1 MFSYYLKL
9 ALISLRKTPFL
20 SLLMIMTIAIGIGA
34 AMTTYT
40 VSYLLQKDPIPT
52 KSDRL
57 FNVRLN
63 SYGPDK
69 PFNISQ
75 GKEVPPFIL
84 TYQDAINL
92 QNAKQGVNQTPLGSF
107 KMMIRTTDQPITEAK
122 MTLIRSAYR
131 DMFNM
136 FEVPFKFGGAWDE
149 IADQDG
155 LQVAVISRELNDKL
169 FGGENSVGKS
179 LLLGD
184 LQYRVVG
191 VTDDW
196 YPIPKFFDYRT
207 RAFNKP
213 RDIIVPFQTQ
223 INNELWTGSDVS
235 YQCWKEPADDSFS
248 AILASECVWVSYWVE
263 LSSAEE
269 RENYMDF
276 LVNYS
281 MEQREYGR
289 FLREPLHQLF
299 NVKEQLIERKII
311 KDDGNVAV
319 WLAFAFLAVCLL
331 NCMAMMVAKFHGKAG
346 EVGLRRAVGASKQD
360 IIAQFTVETCIIGLL
375 GGIIGLLLAQIG
387 LSVTAQLY
395 SHLYAE
401 MLEMTVGIV
410 IMTIALAVASAV
422 TFGLLPTLHA
432 AKVQPSSQL
441 KSL

>member
-57 FNVRLN
+57 LNVRLN

>member
-1 MFSYYLKL
+1 MLSYYLKL

-20 SLLMIMTIAIGIGA
+20 SFLMVATIAVGIGA

-107 KMMIRTTDQPITEAK
+107 KIMTRTTEQSITEAK
-122 MTLIRSAYR
+122 MTPIRSAYR

-155 LQVAVISRELNDKL
+155 LQVAVISSELNDKL

-213 RDIIVPFQTQ
+213 RDVIVPFQAQ
-223 INNELWTGSDVS
+223 INNGLWTGSDVS
-235 YQCWKEPADDSFS
+235 YQCWKEPEDDSFS

-263 LSSAEE
+263 LNSAAE
-269 RENYMDF
+269 RNNYMDF
-276 LVNYS
+276 LISYS

-319 WLAFAFLAVCLL
+319 WLAFAFLVVCLL

-360 IIAQFTVETCIIGLL
+360 IITQFTVETCIIGLL
-375 GGIIGLLLAQIG
+375 GGILGLLLAQIG

-401 MLEMTVGIV
+401 MLEMTAGIV
-410 IMTIALAVASAV
+410 IMTIVLAVASAV

>member
-20 SLLMIMTIAIGIGA
+20 SFLMIATIAIGIGA

-40 VSYLLQKDPIPT
+40 VSYLLEKDPIPS
-52 KSDRL
+52 KSDKL

-75 GKEVPPFIL
+75 GKEVPPYIL

-92 QNAKQGVNQTPLGSF
+92 QNAKRGVQQTPLGNF
-107 KMMIRTTDQPITEAK
+107 KMMTRSTEQPITDAK
-122 MTLIRSAYR
+122 MTSIRTAYR
-131 DMFNM
+131 DMFSM

-149 IADQDG
+149 SADKDG
-155 LQVAVISRELNDKL
+155 LEVAVISSDLNDEL
-169 FGGENSVGKS
+169 FNGENSIGK
-179 LLLGD
+179 LLLIGD

-196 YPIPKFFDYRT
+196 YPVPKFFDYRT

-213 RDIIVPFQTQ
+213 RDIIIPFQAQ
-223 INNELWTGSDVS
+223 INNQHWTSSDIS
-235 YQCWKEPADDSFS
+235 FQCWKDPEDESFT
-248 AILASECVWVSYWVE
+248 AVLASECVWVSYWVE
-263 LSSAEE
+263 LSSAAE
-269 RENYMDF
+269 RDSYMDF

-281 MEQREYGR
+281 MEQRQYGR
-289 FLREPLHQLF
+289 FLREPFHRLF
-299 NVKEQLIERKII
+299 DVKEQLVERKII

-319 WLAFAFLAVCLL
+319 WLAFAFLIVCLL
-331 NCMAMMVAKFHGKAG
+331 NCMAMMVAKFHSKAG

-360 IIAQFTVETCIIGLL
+360 IFAQFTVETCIIGLL
-375 GGIIGLLLAQIG
+375 GGILGLVLAQIG

-401 MLEMTVGIV
+401 MLEMTYSIV
-410 IMTIALAVASAV
+410 MMTIVLAVVSAV
-422 TFGLLPTLHA
+422 IFGLLPTLHA

>member
-1 MFSYYLKL
+1 MLSYYLKL

-84 TYQDAINL
+84 TYQDAVNL
-92 QNAKQGVNQTPLGSF
+92 QDAKQGVNQTPLGSF
-107 KMMIRTTDQPITEAK
+107 KMMTRTTEQSITEAK
-122 MTLIRSAYR
+122 MTPIRSAYR

-155 LQVAVISRELNDKL
+155 LQVAVISSELNDKL

-213 RDIIVPFQTQ
+213 RDVIVPFQTQ

-263 LSSAEE
+263 LSSASE
-269 RENYMDF
+269 RDNYMDF

-281 MEQREYGR
+281 ME
-289 FLREPLHQLF
+289 
-299 NVKEQLIERKII
+299 
-311 KDDGNVAV
+311 
-319 WLAFAFLAVCLL
+319 
-331 NCMAMMVAKFHGKAG
+331 
-346 EVGLRRAVGASKQD
+346 
-360 IIAQFTVETCIIGLL
+360 
-375 GGIIGLLLAQIG
+375 
-387 LSVTAQLY
+387 
-395 SHLYAE
+395 
-401 MLEMTVGIV
+401 
-410 IMTIALAVASAV
+410 
-422 TFGLLPTLHA
+422 
-432 AKVQPSSQL
+432 
-441 KSL
+441 

>member
-1 MFSYYLKL
+1 MFGYYLKL

-20 SLLMIMTIAIGIGA
+20 SFLMVVTIAVGIGA

-40 VSYLLQKDPIPT
+40 VSYLLAKDPIPS
-52 KSDRL
+52 KSDKL

-84 TYQDAINL
+84 SYQDAINL
-92 QNAKQGVNQTPLGSF
+92 QNAKRGVRQTPLASF
-107 KMMIRTTDQPITEAK
+107 KMMSRATEQPITDAK

-131 DMFNM
+131 DMFGM

-149 IADQDG
+149 TADKDG
-155 LQVAVISRELNDKL
+155 LQVAVISNELNNKL
-169 FGGENSVGKS
+169 FNGENSIGKS
-179 LLLGD
+179 LLIGD

-196 YPIPKFFDYRT
+196 YPVPKFFDNRT

-213 RDIIVPFQTQ
+213 RDIIIPFQAQ
-223 INNELWTGSDVS
+223 INNQHWTSSDVS
-235 YQCWKEPADDSFS
+235 YQCWKEPADDSFL

-263 LSSAEE
+263 LSSAAA
-269 RENYMDF
+269 RNQYMDF

-311 KDDGNVAV
+311 KDDGNVEV
-319 WLAFAFLAVCLL
+319 WLAFAFLIVCLL
-331 NCMAMMVAKFHGKAG
+331 NCMAMMVAKFHARSG
-346 EVGLRRAVGASKQD
+346 EVGLRRAVGASKQH
-360 IIAQFTVETCIIGLL
+360 IIAQFTVETFIIGLVGGVL
-375 GGIIGLLLAQIG
+375 GLILAQIG
-387 LSVTAQLY
+387 LSITAQLY

-401 MLEMTVGIV
+401 MLEMTLSIV
-410 IMTIALAVASAV
+410 VMTIALAVISAV
-422 TFGLLPTLHA
+422 TFGLLPTLRA

-441 KSL
+441 KCL